1 MLSTAKNVKTAQ
13 WYIGH
18 DSTFAPTNR
27 AVTPFQVNKTIRQI
41 EFELHHAA
49 VACSPVPRLNVNSA
63 HLLDH
68 SFPPYLSLA
77 RRFIS

>member
-1 MLSTAKNVKTAQ
+1 MLSAMENAKTVQ

-18 DSTFAPTNR
+18 NSAFAPANR
-27 AVTPFQVNKTIRQI
+27 AVTPFRVNKPLRQI